1 MSKKFEQFVEKRL
14 IGELRVRN
22 KRLMI
27 PHVGLIILSVLLL
40 FKTHQTHPL
49 TLVPYLTII
58 ISLLIRI
65 FISGTNDH
73 TLLKDRRY
81 FYWFLFFVAMTGFS
95 WSWMFWQVEAIH
107 GFFAVETLYC
117 LGVIITLMA
126 GGVTAFAASLTVAA
140 IFFISVSILPV
151 AFFLTDTNHVSLILG
166 SLYLINLI
174 YQYYHTT
181 ISRRYLIESIV
192 SEARALEQKD
202 ALQEFIDAIPGIV
215 GFVDREATYVML
227 NNYLDGA
234 VKNKILGTKVG
245 ATLPNNPLSKLILD
259 FLASD
264 EKHIVKEMYAEDL
277 TGENWYMV
285 NLKKVS
291 SPLDGILAVVLPIN
305 DLVKAKNDLRIQE
318 ARSQYASKLASLG
331 ELSAGIAH
339 EVNNPLTIIEGAA
352 NLMKI
357 ILKDTPEDVATLDMT
372 ATKIIDTSQRI
383 AKIVRSLRT
392 LSTDAEEEPFKNV
405 AFESIIEPII
415 EISKGKLDGAGIKLR
430 VIKAESEVALFG
442 NEIQLSQ
449 VIMNLIANSIDAVQG
464 LEEKWIEIHYQ
475 PNFEW
480 CDILVIDSGDG
491 IPPELHNRLM
501 EPFYTTKEP
510 HQGTGLGLSISK
522 NIIEIHHGS
531 LSILRDTKNTTFR
544 VRLPRMN
551 PWGY

>member
-1 MSKKFEQFVEKRL
+1 MGHKLKEFVEKRL

-22 KRLMI
+22 KRLMV
-27 PHVGLIILSVLLL
+27 PHVALIILSVLLL

-49 TLVPYLTII
+49 TFVPYVII
-58 ISLLIRI
+58 IFSLLMRI
-65 FISGTNDH
+65 YISSKKE
-73 TLLKDRRY
+73 LALRKDK
-81 FYWFLFFVAMTGFS
+81 FYYCAFLFFVATTGLS

-107 GFFAVETLYC
+107 GFFAVESLYC

-140 IFFISVSILPV
+140 VFFTSVSVLPV
-151 AFFLTDTNHVSLILG
+151 AFFFTDTNHASLILG

-174 YQYYHTT
+174 YQFYHTT

-215 GFVDREATYVML
+215 GFVDRNATYVML
-227 NNYLDGA
+227 NNFLDGT

-245 ATLPNNPLSKLILD
+245 TTLPNNPLSKLILD
-259 FLASD
+259 FLKSE

-318 ARSQYASKLASLG
+318 ARSQYASRLASLG

-357 ILKDTPEDVATLDMT
+357 IIKDTPEDVASLDL
-372 ATKIIDTSQRI
+372 AANKVIDTSQRI
-383 AKIVRSLRT
+383 AKIIKSLRT

-405 AFESIIEPII
+405 SFDSIIEPII
-415 EISKGKLDGAGIKLR
+415 EISKGKLDSAGIKLR
-430 VIKAESEVALFG
+430 VIKSESDVALFG

-449 VIMNLIANSIDAVQG
+449 VIMNLIANSIDAVQE
-464 LEEKWIEIHYQ
+464 LNERWIEIHYQ

-480 CDILVIDSGDG
+480 CDILVVDSGNG
-491 IPPELHNRLM
+491 IPPELHARLM
-501 EPFYTTKEP
+501 EPFYTTKEA

-522 NIIEIHHGS
+522 NIIEIHHGT
-531 LSILRDTKNTTFR
+531 LSVMKDSKNTTFR

>member
-1 MSKKFEQFVEKRL
+1 MSRQFEQFTEKRL

-22 KRLMI
+22 KRLMV
-27 PHVGLIILSVLLL
+27 PHAGLLVLTVLLL

-49 TLVPYLTII
+49 TIVPYFTIVL
-58 ISLLIRI
+58 SLLARVYICKK
-65 FISGTNDH
+65 ND
-73 TLLKDRRY
+73 LSLIINKSLY
-81 FYWFLFFVAMTGFS
+81 YSFLFFVAMTGIS
-95 WSWMFWQVEAIH
+95 WSWMFWQVERIH
-107 GFFAVETLYC
+107 GFFAVESLYC

-126 GGVTAFAASLTVAA
+126 GGVTAFAACLTAA
-140 IFFISVSILPV
+140 SVFFISISVLPLI
-151 AFFLTDTNHVSLILG
+151 FFFTDSNQVSLILG
-166 SLYLINLI
+166 ALYLINSI

-181 ISRRYLIESIV
+181 ISRRYLVDSIL
-192 SEARALEQKD
+192 SEARALQQKD
-202 ALQEFIDAIPGIV
+202 ALQQFIDAIPGIV
-215 GFVDREATYVML
+215 GFVDRDATYVML

-259 FLASD
+259 FLKSD
-264 EKHIVKEMYAEDL
+264 EKHIVKEIFAEDL

-291 SPLDGILAVVLPIN
+291 SPLEGILAVVLPIN

-352 NLMKI
+352 SLMKI
-357 ILKDTPEDVATLDMT
+357 IIKDTPEDVASLDMA

-383 AKIVRSLRT
+383 AKIIKSLRT
-392 LSTDAEEEPFKNV
+392 LSANAEEEPFKNV
-405 AFESIIEPII
+405 SFNSVIEPII
-415 EISKGKLDGAGIKLR
+415 EISKGKLDSAGIRLS
-430 VIKAESEVALFG
+430 VFKAESDVALFG

-449 VIMNLIANSIDAVQG
+449 VIMNLVANSIDAVQV

-480 CDILVIDSGDG
+480 CDILVIDSGKG
-491 IPPELHNRLM
+491 IPGELHSKLM

-522 NIIEIHHGS
+522 NIVDIHHGTI
-531 LSILRDTKNTTFR
+531 SIVKDAKNTTFR
-544 VRLPRMN
+544 VRLPRMA
-551 PWGY
+551 PWGS